1 MSRRRNPRREERR
14 KTLILFA
21 IKSAIVLGM
30 VGATG
35 YYSFEAGITLSRQ
48 EIATLKEETE
58 RLTAASVGH
67 DAEIAQLTGSLDQAR
82 RQAADYKAR
91 LEQLVPTPM
100 VEKLLSM
107 IGDKLKSGLSPQ
119 RIGSFIAAADK
130 PRNCGAAVTKR
141 FVVRTPLS
149 DGGNGWVR
157 FDDIITVTAEGQS
170 ARGGGGAPEAW
181 FDPEVPV
188 TVKFAAIGGREEEIS
203 GKLPMQ
209 HALVLKNEE
218 HRFVIAPGARGFI
231 EIAADRCSF
240 G

>member
-14 KTLILFA
+14 KHLIMFG
-21 IKSAIVLGM
+21 IKSAFVLGM

-48 EIATLKEETE
+48 EITTLKDEVE
-58 RLTAASVGH
+58 RLTGAASGH
-67 DAEIAQLTGSLDQAR
+67 GAEIARLTGSLDQAR

-107 IGDKLKSGLSPQ
+107 IAEKLKGGLSPQ

-141 FVVRTPLS
+141 FLVRTPLS
-149 DGGNGWVR
+149 DGSNSWVR
-157 FDDIITVTAEGQS
+157 FDDVITVTADGQP
-170 ARGGGGAPEAW
+170 ARGGSGAPEAW
-181 FDPEVPV
+181 FDPDAPV
-188 TVKFAAIGGREEEIS
+188 TIKFSAIGGREEEIS
-203 GKLPMQ
+203 GKLPLQ
-209 HALVLKNEE
+209 HGLVLKNEE
-218 HRFVIAPGARGFI
+218 HRFVIAPGSRGFI
-231 EIAADRCSF
+231 EVAADSCSF